1 MSQLNENQMISRR
14 RFLTVL
20 GATSLASGVAGAGLT
35 VRQMGKN
42 TVSISQPPAYQ
53 PAQFEEPTRTVPEVV
68 VQNPAELAQA
78 QEQLAQIS
86 AEKLKLQSE
95 VDALKQQ
102 LTSTEATLEEKV
114 VRISELEAELGA
126 STEGWAAA
134 LGLVALYEQLE
145 DVDVKETIQTGLNAV
160 GDAWDDFVEDLPA
173 ASDGLMQA
181 SAMINKFDGEVPL
194 FQSAR
199 TWLAVRLNLLRRD
212 NNALQEVLK
221 EWFVDSVVPA
231 LEMLG
236 RWFDDIRKWV
246 PARFLATANRVID
259 SLVVMISGV
268 PVTVDGA
275 QTNVAETLDGW
286 FREDDEDGDRN
297 PIIRSRLFRPL
308 TDETLPRA
316 MVMLQKTR
324 IAKQK
329 YEADLVTQVTSMLNQ
344 RQSIESQISAYREQN
359 GLVRSEL

>member
-1 MSQLNENQMISRR
+1 MSQTENQSISRR

-20 GATSLASGVAGAGLT
+20 GATSLASGIAGAGLT

-42 TVSISQPPAYQ
+42 SVSISQPPAYQ
-53 PAQFEEPTRTVPEVV
+53 PAQFEEPTRVVPEVV
-68 VQNPAELAQA
+68 VQNPAELTQA
-78 QEQLAQIS
+78 QDQLAQVS
-86 AEKLKLQSE
+86 AEKLKLQTE
-95 VDALKQQ
+95 GDALKQQ

-114 VRISELEAELGA
+114 ARIGELEAELTT

-134 LGLVALYEQLE
+134 LGLVTLYEQLE
-145 DVDVKETIQTGLNAV
+145 DVDMKGTIQSGLDAV
-160 GDAWDDFVEDLPA
+160 GDAWDDFVEDIPA

-181 SAMINKFDGEVPL
+181 SAMINKFDGEIPL

-212 NNALQEVLK
+212 NDSLQEGLK
-221 EWFVDSVVPA
+221 EWFIDSVGPA

-268 PVTVDGA
+268 PVTVEGA
-275 QTNVAETLDGW
+275 QANVSEVLDGW

-308 TDETLPRA
+308 TDEALPKA
-316 MVMLQKTR
+316 MIMLQKTR

-329 YEADLVTQVTSMLNQ
+329 YEADLVTQVVGILDR
-344 RQSIESQISAYREQN
+344 RQAIESQILAYREEN
-359 GLVRSEL
+359 GLVRSEV